1 MIIIT
6 LDTEVFL
13 SLGVGGPWGSG
24 LANIKCV
31 VADILHGAAVILH
44 GAAII
49 FCSMASILSNVP
61 DILLVQHQVVKNWS
75 SYQKTDNHFLG
86 KGGGQTLKW

>member
-31 VADILHGAAVILH
+31 VADILHGAAIILL
-44 GAAII
+44 G
-49 FCSMASILSNVP
+49 MASILSNVP
-61 DILLVQHQVVKNWS
+61 DILHVQHQFFEILLECFGLLKGKN
-75 SYQKTDNHFLG
+75 
-86 KGGGQTLKW
+86 TLFSTLFFF

>member
-31 VADILHGAAVILH
+31 VADILHGAAIILL
-44 GAAII
+44 G
-49 FCSMASILSNVP
+49 MASILSNVP
-61 DILLVQHQVVKNWS
+61 DILHVQHQFFEILLVFWASQREK
-75 SYQKTDNHFLG
+75 YTFFHFIFLFFF
-86 KGGGQTLKW
+86 